1 MKKILMQ
8 KVANSVLEVM
18 GTMFFLTVE
27 EKKSMGQT
35 LSSVFDIQSLRACK
49 ITFSGEK
56 SGAIF
61 LMVPKMFLLLMT
73 QNFMG
78 EDNDQMSDELT
89 DGTLKEALN
98 IIAGSALTQLSKES
112 YTGLGLPE
120 MVDSETLALDPDAMI
135 FNTGQGVMA
144 SFVQLSD

>member
-1 MKKILMQ
+1 MKKNLIQ
-8 KVANSVLEVM
+8 TVTNSIFEVM
-18 GTMFFLTVE
+18 ETMFFFTVE
-27 EKKSMGQT
+27 EKKNMGQE

-49 ITFSGEK
+49 ITFSGDQ

-61 LMVPKMFLLLMT
+61 LMVPRIVLIPMT

-78 EDNDQMSDELT
+78 EDGDQLSDELT

-98 IIAGSALTQLSKES
+98 MIAGSALTQLDKES
-112 YTGLGLPE
+112 YMGLGIPE
-120 MVDSETLALDPDAMI
+120 MVDPETLVLEPDAVI

-144 SFVQLSD
+144 SFVQLND